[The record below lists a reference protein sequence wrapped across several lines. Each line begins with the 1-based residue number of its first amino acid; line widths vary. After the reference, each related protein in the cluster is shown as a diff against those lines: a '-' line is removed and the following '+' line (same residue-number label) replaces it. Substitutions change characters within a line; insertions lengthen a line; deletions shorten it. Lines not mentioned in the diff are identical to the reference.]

1 MHEYILVTVLPGNE
15 AVAFTIVEPFYCS
28 CDQWKYLCWLNWNGA
43 SLILKATCGS
53 NYLKL
58 GGTSEL
64 TTTRRALQQIYIIAE
79 LDTESKDRC
88 Y

>member
-1 MHEYILVTVLPGNE
+1 MHEYILAAVLPGNE

-28 CDQWKYLCWLNWNGA
+28 CDQWKYLCLVELECA

-53 NYLKL
+53 NYLKNWRDFR
-58 GGTSEL
+58 TDYK
-64 TTTRRALQQIYIIAE
+64 TRTATVRSIAE
-79 LDTESKDRC
+79 VNTESKDRC